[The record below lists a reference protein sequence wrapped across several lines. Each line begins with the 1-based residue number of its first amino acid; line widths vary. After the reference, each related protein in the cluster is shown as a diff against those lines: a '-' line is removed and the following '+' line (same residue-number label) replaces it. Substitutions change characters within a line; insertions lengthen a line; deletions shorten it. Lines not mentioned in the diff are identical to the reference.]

1 MLLRTRLQLA
11 LVAAWQRR
19 GVLAGLLA
27 PFSVLYYI
35 AYRCR
40 GALYTAGLLRPTR
53 LDVPVVVVG
62 NLYVGG
68 TGKTP
73 LTVELVRAL
82 TARGWRPGIVS
93 RGYGARD
100 SAPRLVRPEDAAR
113 HVGDEPLLIVRATT
127 APLAIA
133 KRRAEAA
140 QLLRAAHPECDVIVA
155 DDGLQHLRLARDMEI
170 ALLNYRGLGNGW
182 MLPAGPLREPR
193 SRLDRVDAIVLNG
206 DAPETTAAAPRYRMR
221 THVTS
226 AFALHD
232 PKLRI
237 ELSSLAAEQRSHGW
251 RLTAAAGIG
260 APDRFFAMLRAA
272 GLVIEA
278 LPLADHFDY
287 QTNPFSD
294 CVADRI
300 LMTEKDAVKCADNS
314 SLANDPRLW
323 VVPLVTEVDPA
334 LIDAVVVRIT
344 TARLSA
350 AKNARNADG
359 SSPA

>member
-11 LVAAWQRR
+11 LAKVWQRR
-19 GVLAGLLA
+19 GVLAWLLA
-27 PFSVLYYI
+27 PLSVLHYAI
-35 AYRCR
+35 YRCR
-40 GALYTAGLLRPTR
+40 IALYASHLRQPTR

-100 SAPRLVRPEDAAR
+100 SAPRLVRPGDAAR
-113 HVGDEPLLIVRATT
+113 QVGDEPLLIVRATT

-133 KRRAEAA
+133 KRRAAAA
-140 QLLRAAHPECDVIVA
+140 QLLRQTHPECDVIIA
-155 DDGLQHLRLARDMEI
+155 DDGLQHLQLARDMEI
-170 ALLNYRGLGNGW
+170 ALLHYRGLGNGW

-206 DAPETTAAAPRYRMR
+206 DAPEIAAAAPRYRMR
-221 THVTS
+221 TYLAS
-226 AFALHD
+226 AFALHA
-232 PKLRI
+232 PKLCI

-272 GLVIEA
+272 GLVIDE

-287 QTNPFSD
+287 SASPFPG
-294 CVADRI
+294 CTADRI
-300 LMTEKDAVKCADNS
+300 LITEKDAVKCADNS
-314 SLANDPRLW
+314 SMANDSRLW

-334 LIDAVVVRIT
+334 LIDAVVARISS
-344 TARLSA
+344 R
-350 AKNARNADG
+350 KNADG
-359 SSPA
+359 PSPA

>member
-11 LVAAWQRR
+11 LAETWQRR
-19 GVLAGLLA
+19 GPLACLLA
-27 PFSVLYYI
+27 PLSALHYLI
-35 AYRCR
+35 YRCR
-40 GALYTAGLLRPTR
+40 GALYALHLRRSTR

-73 LTVELVRAL
+73 LTVELVRKL
-82 TARGWRPGIVS
+82 IERGWRPGIVS
-93 RGYGARD
+93 RGYGAGD
-100 SAPRLVRPEDAAR
+100 TAPRLVRPEDAAR
-113 HVGDEPLLIVRATT
+113 QVGDEPLLIVRATT

-140 QLLRAAHPECDVIVA
+140 RLLLAAHPECDVIVA
-155 DDGLQHLRLARDMEI
+155 DDGLQHLQLARDMEI

-182 MLPAGPLREPR
+182 LLPAGPLREPR
-193 SRLDRVDAIVLNG
+193 SRLDRVDAIALNG
-206 DAPETTAAAPRYRMR
+206 ISAEVPEIAAVAPRYRMR

-237 ELSSLAAEQRSHGW
+237 ELSALAAEQRSHGW

-272 GLVIEA
+272 GLVIDA

-287 QTNPFSD
+287 QTNPFSE

-300 LMTEKDAVKCADNS
+300 LITEKDAVKCADNS
-314 SLANDPRLW
+314 SLASDSRLW

-334 LIDAVVVRIT
+334 LIDAVIARIS
-344 TARLSA
+344 AR
-350 AKNARNADG
+350 KTRGNADG
-359 SSPA
+359 PSPA